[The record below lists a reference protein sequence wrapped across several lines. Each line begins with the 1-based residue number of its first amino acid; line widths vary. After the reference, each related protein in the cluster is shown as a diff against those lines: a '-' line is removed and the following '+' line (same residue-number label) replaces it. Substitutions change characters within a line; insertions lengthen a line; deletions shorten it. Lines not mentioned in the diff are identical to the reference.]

1 MKNFVKERDSAFIDF
16 VETGSMKKVD
26 AYCKKYGVP
35 MPKDL
40 KVKQAGI
47 YKAVQYCTN
56 ISEETKNKAMIKCLE
71 LGFNPFINQT
81 LVEQ

>member
-1 MKNFVKERDSAFIDF
+1 MDKFVKDRDNALIDF

-26 AYCKKYGVP
+26 AYCKKYGVQ

-56 ISEETKNKAMIKCLE
+56 IPNEIKEKAMIKCME
-71 LGFNPFINQT
+71 LGFNPFIKG
-81 LVEQ
+81 V

>member
-1 MKNFVKERDSAFIDF
+1 MDKFVKERDNAFIDF
-16 VETGSMKKVD
+16 VETGSMEKVD
-26 AYCKKYGVP
+26 AYCKKYSVK

-56 ISEETKNKAMIKCLE
+56 IPEEIKNKALIKCLE
-71 LGFNPFINQT
+71 LGFNPFIKQY
-81 LVEQ
+81 

>member
-1 MKNFVKERDSAFIDF
+1 MKEFVKERDNAFINF
-16 VETGSMKKVD
+16 IETGSMEKVD
-26 AYCKKYGVP
+26 AYCKKYRVK

-56 ISEETKNKAMIKCLE
+56 IPEEIKNKAMIKCLE
-71 LGFNPFINQT
+71 LGFNPFIKQF
-81 LVEQ
+81 EGK